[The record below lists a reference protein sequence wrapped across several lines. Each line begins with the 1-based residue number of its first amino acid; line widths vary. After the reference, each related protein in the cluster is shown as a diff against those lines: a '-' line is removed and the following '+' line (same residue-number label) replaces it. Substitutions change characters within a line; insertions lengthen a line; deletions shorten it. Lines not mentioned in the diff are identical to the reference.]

1 MRLDR
6 PRLAAAALAAF
17 ALTGCQAQRQAAEQ
31 AVRLTGG
38 DPDRGRW
45 AIRQYG
51 CASCHSVPGVL
62 GADGLVGP
70 PLDRIGARTVLAG
83 HLPNTPANMVRW
95 IRHPRQVR
103 PDTAMPDTGLGEPE
117 ARDIAAYLYTLR

>member
-1 MRLDR
+1 VKSERVW
-6 PRLAAAALAAF
+6 LAAAIVTAGLACSHRDRVEEA
-17 ALTGCQAQRQAAEQ
+17 R
-31 AVRLTGG
+31 RLTGG

-45 AIRQYG
+45 AIRKYG

-62 GADGLVGP
+62 GANGLVGP
-70 PLDRIGARTVLAG
+70 PLDRMASRMVLAG

-95 IRHPRQVR
+95 IQHPQRLR
-103 PDTAMPDTGLGEPE
+103 RDTAMPDTGVTEPE